1 MDGRRLERRT
11 GPQAQADSPRIWLDA
26 ELRLLEASPPA
37 QQLLDE
43 NGEVLQA
50 QVGQVLRTPRQP
62 GRLGQAAAE
71 LLAQLQQAGTAA
83 SAYARSQPPRPQPS
97 KSLALA
103 LNRAARPPLTL
114 RLQLLRAERH
124 SDRAIWQLHLADP
137 AALRLDRRA
146 LQQLFE
152 LTPAEARIA
161 AGLAEGWATDTLAV
175 ELGVQR
181 NTVQS
186 HVKRLLEKTGTSRQS
201 QLVGLLWRT
210 VAVQPTDHGAAPGS
224 APPPLDGCLRT
235 GSHAIDLARLGKDR
249 RAAAE
254 HTA

>member
-1 MDGRRLERRT
+1 MDGRRHERRT
-11 GPQAQADSPRIWLDA
+11 APQAHADSPRIWLDA

-37 QQLLDE
+37 RRLLDE

-50 QVGQVLRTPRQP
+50 QLGQVLRTPRQP

-83 SAYARSQPPRPQPS
+83 AGCARPQPPRPQPS
-97 KSLALA
+97 KSLA

-124 SDRAIWQLHLADP
+124 SDHARWQLQLADP
-137 AALRLDRRA
+137 SALRLDRRA

-152 LTPAEARIA
+152 LTPTEARIA
-161 AGLAEGWATDTLAV
+161 AGLAEGWATDTLAL

-186 HVKRLLEKTGTSRQS
+186 HVKRLLEKTGTSQQS

-210 VAVQPTDHGAAPGS
+210 VAVQLRESAAAPGS
-224 APPPLDGCLRT
+224 AEPPLDRGLRT
-235 GSHAIDLARLGKDR
+235 GSPAIDLARLGKDSR
-249 RAAAE
+249 SAAE